1 LKTKKIRTHL
11 RKEEDGNYVFT
22 VVDTGIGIAKDK
34 QKALFQEFYQ
44 AHSREVSHST
54 GLGLAL
60 SQKMAKLIN
69 GKIVIESKGLNQ
81 GVKAQFIFSSL

>member
-1 LKTKKIRTHL
+1 MEYFSLFYIVNS
-11 RKEEDGNYVFT
+11 RKAHRVKGFNHSFFT
-22 VVDTGIGIAKDK
+22 VIVD
-34 QKALFQEFYQ
+34 
-44 AHSREVSHST
+44 REVSHST

-81 GVKAQFIFSSL
+81 GVKAKFIFSSL